1 MWGVIFAY
9 RIRIARIPSGWLS
22 CYSPLI
28 KKYSS
33 RMEIRVIR
41 EIRVLLNIEI
51 LVFFRL
57 KIYERACMSITIH
70 QTMSYLYLPDSIKG
84 NNIGVACVT
93 FGCPTY
99 FIQYKQRLVPLGTN
113 RCCIVCV

>member
-1 MWGVIFAY
+1 MYLSEYYCFILVSGKFYLFILENTNCTNNTNPCGGVIFAY
-9 RIRIARIPSGWLS
+9 RIRIARIPSGWHS

-51 LVFFRL
+51 FVFF
-57 KIYERACMSITIH
+57 
-70 QTMSYLYLPDSIKG
+70 G
-84 NNIGVACVT
+84 
-93 FGCPTY
+93 
-99 FIQYKQRLVPLGTN
+99 
-113 RCCIVCV
+113 